1 MNDQTIEQEIQD
13 KGLTA
18 PRITPADIEANIVSE
33 HFFTAYDGAKYMRV
47 IRSEPT
53 DSDALKLLTFCVLV
67 LKNGFTV
74 TGESA
79 CASPDNFDAEVG
91 RKIARE
97 NAKQKI
103 WPLMGYLL
111 KEQLYQNKITLK
123 RKELALNSFE
133 FALVAIKEGKRVA
146 RAGWNGRDQ
155 WVALSDSTEPREVAA
170 INIRSPHARQFANDN
185 GGVAQVAPGLILKNA
200 QNMLVMGWVPST
212 GDLLADDW
220 CILPAVAK

>member
-1 MNDQTIEQEIQD
+1 MNDTQIEQYIQD

-18 PRITPADIEANIVSE
+18 PRITPTDVEENIAFTY
-33 HFFTAYDGAKYMRV
+33 FFTAADGVVGAENAPPSV
-47 IRSEPT
+47 
-53 DSDALKLLTFCVLV
+53 ALNLLTFCVLV

-79 CASPDNFDAEVG
+79 CASPANFDAELG

-123 RKELALNSFE
+123 RKELAPNSFE

-155 WVALSDSTEPREVAA
+155 WVALSGSTEPREVAA
-170 INIRSPHARQFANDN
+170 INIWSPHARQFAEDS
-185 GGVAQVAPGLILKNA
+185 GGVAKVAPGLLLKNA
-200 QNMLVMGWVPST
+200 QGVLVMGWVPST

-220 CILPAVAK
+220 YILSTMSK

>member
-1 MNDQTIEQEIQD
+1 MNDIQIEQEIQD

-18 PRITPADIEANIVSE
+18 SRITPADIEANIAGEVY
-33 HFFTAYDGAKYMRV
+33 FTAADG
-47 IRSEPT
+47 IRGANDLECESGDPLT
-53 DSDALKLLTFCVLV
+53 LLTFCVIELR
-67 LKNGFTV
+67 NGFTV

-79 CASPDNFDAEVG
+79 CASPDNFDAEIG

-123 RKELALNSFE
+123 RKELASNSFE

-155 WVALSDSTEPREVAA
+155 WVALSGSTEPREVAA
-170 INIRSPHARQFANDN
+170 LNIWSPHARQFAEDN
-185 GGVAQVAPGLILKNA
+185 GGMVKVAPGLLLKNA
-200 QNMLVMGWVPST
+200 QGVLVMGWVPST

-220 CILPAVAK
+220 YILSTMSK